1 MKLHTTTMVDKFMS
15 NNITGII
22 TKTLPSLMFR
32 VKLDSNNEIV
42 ASASTKL
49 RLRRVKLLVGDRIL
63 VHCHSNTGRI
73 ISKYKL

>member
-1 MKLHTTTMVDKFMS
+1 MS

-32 VKLDSNNEIV
+32 VKLDSNNEIA
-42 ASASTKL
+42 ASVSTKL

-63 VHCHSNTGRI
+63 VRCHSNTGQI
-73 ISKYKL
+73 IFKYKL